1 MSANTMDY
9 EKAYK
14 ELVDWV
20 NFQRNTYEKN
30 LLDIPDF
37 VRFGE
42 ANAYQRVLNKIAV
55 LDKMY

>member
-20 NFQRNTYEKN
+20 NSQRNTYQKN
-30 LLDIPDF
+30 LMDIQDI

-42 ANAYQRVLNKIAV
+42 ANAYQRVLNKIAE
-55 LDKMY
+55 LDKK

>member
-1 MSANTMDY
+1 MDY

-20 NFQRNTYEKN
+20 NSQRNTYQKN
-30 LLDIPDF
+30 LMDNQYLTDIQDI

-42 ANAYQRVLNKIAV
+42 ANAYQRVLNKITE
-55 LDKMY
+55 LDKK